1 MVDGDAKN
9 SVLSEF
15 LRFLTKDKKWWLVP
29 LITVLVVMGVL
40 ALLGDGS
47 STAAPFEYPSF

>member
-1 MVDGDAKN
+1 MAKN

-15 LRFLTKDKKWWLVP
+15 LHFLTKDKKWWLVP